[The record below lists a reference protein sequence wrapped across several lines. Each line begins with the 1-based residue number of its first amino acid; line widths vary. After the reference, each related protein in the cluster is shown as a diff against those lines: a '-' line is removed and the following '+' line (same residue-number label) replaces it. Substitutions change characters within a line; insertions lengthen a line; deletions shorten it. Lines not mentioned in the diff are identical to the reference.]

1 MYLACKI
8 TYDSLWPDEMWLN
21 QSLNLKSFSP
31 DYSENESDDGYKK
44 KRKKKRAKGS
54 AAQQPQQQPQLE
66 CNEESEGEQ
75 LEADQ
80 QGDLV
85 DYLPP
90 LRALHCKIFLSEIN
104 RRLGAVMHQPGWE
117 LTHLNQ
123 MLHPLQCFSYYHN
136 PYSVCF
142 CVIFDEFYSPSKIL
156 WEMANIPSDRN

>member
-1 MYLACKI
+1 MNL
-8 TYDSLWPDEMWLN
+8 
-21 QSLNLKSFSP
+21 SLNLISFSP

-104 RRLGAVMHQPGWE
+104 RRLGAVMHQPG
-117 LTHLNQ
+117 
-123 MLHPLQCFSYYHN
+123 
-136 PYSVCF
+136 
-142 CVIFDEFYSPSKIL
+142 
-156 WEMANIPSDRN
+156 